1 MFFDKNEIE
10 ELPDYGEMVRADD
23 FIKKVEEVLTNNGLI
38 INPDYVSGDYIN
50 LKKAITLLN
59 FLSNK

>member
-38 INPDYVSGDYIN
+38 FNPDYVSGDYIN
-50 LKKAITLLN
+50 
-59 FLSNK
+59 